1 MTTWMLPWGSCLN
14 DVFRGTCALEDEV
27 LLARR
32 ARSSD
37 PWQDVTT
44 TPAGQA
50 ARAALRRSRE
60 ALARRAK

>member
-1 MTTWMLPWGSCLN
+1 MN